1 MTEDTSSTPA
11 PDASTDTPTPPAA
24 TEISPDEF
32 KALQAKY
39 ERAQKDLAKFRTRA
53 EEVEAAQKTAE
64 AERLKQAPLEERLKA
79 LEAEREELARRAVNA
94 ERLASITGKVADP
107 KAALKLLDD
116 AHLTEDGVNVDALLR
131 DYPFLAPQPAG
142 TSPTKGAGGGTPRG
156 ALTLEDFKGKSE
168 AWRVANWDRYVKQ
181 SQQ

>member
-11 PDASTDTPTPPAA
+11 PDASTETPPPAA
-24 TEISPDEF
+24 AEISQDEF

-53 EEVEAAQKTAE
+53 EEVESAQKTAE

-79 LEAEREELARRAVNA
+79 LEAEREELAARALRA
-94 ERLASITGKVADP
+94 ERLASITGRVADP
-107 KAALKLLDD
+107 KAALKLLDET
-116 AHLTEDGVNVDALLR
+116 HVTEDGVNVDALLK
-131 DYPFLAPQPAG
+131 DYPFLAPQAPG

-156 ALTLEDFKGKSE
+156 HLTPEDFRGKSPE
-168 AWRVANWDRYVKQ
+168 WCEENIHRLKTRP
-181 SQQ
+181 